1 MTIDQSTSYL
11 LSQKYLKSLFLN
23 NFKVILIILI
33 IWFQKRLQYAA
44 FSLEGYRRT
53 FRIENKEP
61 NYSIQEDITSGVP
74 QGFILETLLFNIFL
88 RDLFLEDENNYFVNY
103 SDDTTSY
110 FVSDSKVN
118 VMRILYGL
126 GEKLLTG
133 FANNQM
139 KSNHLL
145 LSIQENPAFHQ
156 KALQ

>member
-103 SDDTTSY
+103 SDEN
-110 FVSDSKVN
+110 SDNKVN
-118 VMRILYGL
+118 VMRILYNL

-156 KALQ
+156 KTLQ

>member
-103 SDDTTSY
+103 SDDN
-110 FVSDSKVN
+110 SDNKVN
-118 VMRILYGL
+118 VMRILYNL